1 MSHVL
6 LIATKKGLEQSYYE
20 RYVANMCDD
29 KDGSK
34 DSCDDNRNTEDED
47 KDDCVDDHQKVTMTM
62 TKLTMTNA

>member
-6 LIATKKGLEQSYYE
+6 LIIAIKGSEQSYYE
-20 RYVANMCDD
+20 RYVINRDD

-47 KDDCVDDHQKVTMTM
+47 KDDCVDDQYKVTIMMAMMTM
-62 TKLTMTNA
+62 TNV

>member
-20 RYVANMCDD
+20 RYIIYCDD

-34 DSCDDNRNTEDED
+34 DSCDDNRNTENED
-47 KDDCVDDHQKVTMTM
+47 NDDCIDDQ
-62 TKLTMTNA
+62 